1 MLKIK
6 ISSNELY
13 DEHTCEF
20 VSIPE
25 QTLEFEHSLVSIS
38 EWESRWCKPFL
49 SENEKTEE
57 ETMDYIR
64 CMCLTPDVDDYVFTY
79 MSADNI
85 LKIKKYIDSPMTAS
99 TVNDTDSSGESGEF
113 ITSELIYYW
122 MSEHQIDFSCET
134 WHLNRL
140 LMLIKICNAK
150 RRPPRKRSMSEI
162 VAHHRTI
169 NEQRRKAMKTMKG

>member
-13 DEHTCEF
+13 DERTGEF
-20 VSIPE
+20 IMIPE

-38 EWESRWCKPFL
+38 EWESHWCKPFI

-57 ETMDYIR
+57 ETIDYIR
-64 CMCLTPDVDDYVFTY
+64 CMCLTPDVDDYVFTC
-79 MSADNI
+79 MSDDDI
-85 LKIKKYIDSPMTAS
+85 RRIKKYIDSPMTAS
-99 TVNDTDSSGESGEF
+99 TVNDIESSSNSGEF

-122 MSEHQIDFSCET
+122 MSEHRIDISCET

-140 LMLIKICNAK
+140 LMLIEICNAK
-150 RRPPRKRSMSEI
+150 RRPPKKWSNSEI

-169 NEQRRKAMKTMKG
+169 NKQRRKAMKG